1 MIIVMTWP
9 KFASFK
15 VKLRR
20 SNPKECGGERVCTL
34 PLQGAEVEVE
44 PAAQEHSTEMTV
56 CALRHKCTGSYNL
69 VQSIVVSEP
78 SSMLAGTIWCITL
91 CNVYCLCTSCN
102 GVNMCAHSQLV
113 GECLVQLSG

>member
-1 MIIVMTWP
+1 MC
-9 KFASFK
+9 KRK
-15 VKLRR
+15 
-20 SNPKECGGERVCTL
+20 GGYFVLYR
-34 PLQGAEVEVE
+34 AEAFEVPE
-44 PAAQEHSTEMTV
+44 AQEHSTEMTV

-113 GECLVQLSG
+113 GECLVQLSA